1 MTWPVSLHQLLDGG
15 QGPLGRLQQLATRG
29 KRCTGAGHGCMG
41 RKQHSEGV
49 SCTIHINTKTLICP
63 RQCAYCTRYLG
74 TTAVPV
80 TSTAHQDTSAT
91 GHQGK
96 AGPPS
101 NTNRINTQFQAV
113 LTDVTPDRSS
123 SNLKKTQMIKQQQQK
138 QHHRTEAKNKIQQ
151 HCFSSGL
158 LLCLKR
164 KSLQRAIPAL
174 TSDSASQTTHQF
186 PIVHTQLEPRY
197 HSSGDEKQERETV
210 TTLKIPGSEE
220 LEGWV
225 LGGR

>member
-1 MTWPVSLHQLLDGG
+1 
-15 QGPLGRLQQLATRG
+15 
-29 KRCTGAGHGCMG
+29 
-41 RKQHSEGV
+41 
-49 SCTIHINTKTLICP
+49 
-63 RQCAYCTRYLG
+63 
-74 TTAVPV
+74 
-80 TSTAHQDTSAT
+80 
-91 GHQGK
+91 
-96 AGPPS
+96 
-101 NTNRINTQFQAV
+101 
-113 LTDVTPDRSS
+113 
-123 SNLKKTQMIKQQQQK
+123 MIKQQQQK
-138 QHHRTEAKNKIQQ
+138 QHHRTKAKNKIQQ

-225 LGGR
+225 LGWRWFSCHFSRMCARSGSRRAVWAMSRHPSPLLRVREDLFFARKPGKALIPLLAAPSSASDWCKGGPCGLRGT